1 LAIGAGALMD
11 AKVPRRSHSA
21 EFKQK
26 VCGEIRAGRIG
37 RREAQRTYRLS
48 DNLLQTWLARFDAES
63 KMRRT
68 RAASGTVQ
76 ARKRSSYE
84 NRIAILERKVGELTM
99 ALERT
104 SPRGR
109 G

>member
-1 LAIGAGALMD
+1 MNTKIA
-11 AKVPRRSHSA
+11 RRIHSA

-26 VCGEIRAGRIG
+26 VCGEIRSGQLG

-63 KMRRT
+63 KTRRA
-68 RAASGTVQ
+68 RAVSGTAQ
-76 ARKRSSYE
+76 ASKRSSYE
-84 NRIAILERKVGELTM
+84 NLIAILERKVGELTM
-99 ALERT
+99 ALERK
-104 SPRGR
+104 SPRSR